1 MSKRASYTGC
11 SSTQQSQISSA
22 ISSGQSYASSSYSH
36 LTSNPSGST
45 RYTRW
50 FGTFS
55 TSRYNAVLNSFSRL
69 RTYPNGWTYNCNTC
83 SDPDTYAYVYPSR
96 YGTVYLCGYFWS
108 APATGAGSRADTI
121 IHEGTHFTQV
131 LGTDDYVYGQ
141 SGCLSLAKSNPTNA
155 VYNADF
161 TATYK
166 SVGGEGEVP
175 ETQPQYNGS
184 LPEVLQ
190 EKPISLKGK
199 YPDDQYIW
207 GNLALINQ
215 LSWPYPIKLWTSFS
229 LTVDLVR
236 ANTYLGCIAV
246 QSGNNATF
254 LVLGLILCPIALQK
268 WLQGAG
274 TFPVLLFSTP
284 SVVAVISTL
293 VLLGIILWP
302 VSVLR
307 SHLPM
312 KDIWRTDTKDAFQG
326 LILSQS
332 RPNHLSMFGHPR
344 NAQFRRRFIQSA
356 AKTGRAVKTAIAAP
370 LFRRIRCIGRD
381 SNVRVHSQHILS
393 DRNTSSTI
401 SSHHFTPPGREPDC
415 NIHKILTQPLIKE
428 YRGSNKSWLPELSVR
443 ASHEDSS
450 AVFHIEVKWN
460 NKLTRA
466 LEEDHMPFVWV
477 LKSEELSSN
486 FSSPE
491 ANAARRLVDG
501 WTLRPGSHIQ
511 AEAKLITRA
520 LITSSVLRDIFFKAS
535 VSINNN
541 PLVLAMES
549 LATAIIRATLR
560 PGFTYFQTQKDLPNP
575 ELPHRPAGKCDF
587 VEDYRS
593 GTVFDVIGSV
603 GGLFAL
609 LHAVHVLFFGRPLLW
624 GLTGWSRSIVKLP
637 PPHST
642 TYAGAKLITP
652 FGLIGRCS
660 SARFKSRLRREYHE
674 APTEDSAGT
683 IQIVKFLRDF
693 VIDFGPAGLDWDEH
707 SSDEH
712 MDPKLPIDS
721 EGTTSA
727 RIPLM
732 DVESDATNTQQ
743 SERGSKYE
751 LQSHK

>member
-1 MSKRASYTGC
+1 MVLAWPSFVKWQRWISVVRLL
-11 SSTQQSQISSA
+11 SSISMIGLIIMIFVPVA
-22 ISSGQSYASSSYSH
+22 HEY
-36 LTSNPSGST
+36 
-45 RYTRW
+45 
-50 FGTFS
+50 
-55 TSRYNAVLNSFSRL
+55 
-69 RTYPNGWTYNCNTC
+69 
-83 SDPDTYAYVYPSR
+83 
-96 YGTVYLCGYFWS
+96 TVYRIWLVFW
-108 APATGAGSRADTI
+108 T
-121 IHEGTHFTQV
+121 
-131 LGTDDYVYGQ
+131 L
-141 SGCLSLAKSNPTNA
+141 
-155 VYNADF
+155 
-161 TATYK
+161 
-166 SVGGEGEVP
+166 
-175 ETQPQYNGS
+175 
-184 LPEVLQ
+184 
-190 EKPISLKGK
+190 
-199 YPDDQYIW
+199 
-207 GNLALINQ
+207 LALNDIF
-215 LSWPYPIKLWTSFS
+215 I

-356 AKTGRAVKTAIAAP
+356 AKTGRAVKRAIAAP
-370 LFRRIRCIGRD
+370 LFRRIRSVETRMYAFTRNIFSVIAILLLLSQAITSLLRAENQIGTRIT
-381 SNVRVHSQHILS
+381 SNDCWKDPIY
-393 DRNTSSTI
+393 STYY
-401 SSHHFTPPGREPDC
+401 
-415 NIHKILTQPLIKE
+415 KYVQVLVE

-450 AVFHIEVKWN
+450 VLMNCTTESKRIGSNLDGFRILDLFNCSAISDRPVFHIEVKWN

-535 VSINNN
+535 RYNFISLFPINEFGSFPYNN
-541 PLVLAMES
+541 AS

-624 GLTGWSRSIVKLP
+624 GLT
-637 PPHST
+637 
-642 TYAGAKLITP
+642 GAKLITP